1 MAKRSDESLDVLG
14 QSLLSQQAAS
24 RKKADKRRRKD
35 QKKLML
41 MGTLVAGQSLVN
53 SALKRRTKEIADL
66 GEMSKFKSKA
76 QADNMAF
83 YAPIFQ
89 SMEGADTYEDWK
101 KTVGNDS
108 GQYRALQGHLSPL
121 LIANAKQQIGPEA
134 ADPLKFN
141 REYAALKDTITNNLI
156 ESAYGKDRQ
165 GQSYKDLFSQGAKK
179 FAASTGVD
187 PVSKDALFEYLT
199 NTTQNS
205 VDAYKAQEL
214 NRRNGNFSTSIFSK
228 DAVDTALNS
237 FSFGLIKRNKGES
250 NPFKSISSK
259 ETLLPTELQTV
270 FDGYNVNQ
278 IIKKEFAANYATM
291 KDEVEA
297 FANNTKAVES
307 MDKVWGNMIAR
318 VKRGSFMDFYSIPF
332 SERRKGSGHRHTAHS
347 ESMIENVYDFVEDRL
362 PVKTELLNQAGALAN
377 MIGDPQRP
385 QMKESIM
392 DRWLTLPEIDKL
404 NIAKGDEEYK
414 QVLGQLDT
422 VIGRQEFALD
432 FATSLS
438 IKNEKLLGFEVD
450 FLEIKSI
457 TEPKFR
463 ITKED
468 GINKFEPTDIYNS
481 LSMEDKELH
490 YDSYLQAIIKNQTR
504 SKNTPDQLRQVAL
517 QFMQDILPPDG
528 RAPEEVLNNLLDLNQ
543 TQPQIGIPMVGMS
556 GSLSPMSPT
565 ISPLELPANS
575 IGRQVLEKK
584 KLIDIKIP
592 ELHPSIKQNNLIP
605 IMDYHLDMLVDG
617 KLRLKGDKE
626 KNKTIIVN
634 QFLPAL
640 FDTES
645 KFNYNAKNTSGSSA
659 YGGGQIVRTS
669 LIPALNRLN
678 KADVKP
684 KEEQIIRENMSR
696 IDSMLEVKRNELVAQ
711 GMTDKKAIKAELDEL
726 GKIEYFK
733 FMDKANLSESLQQ
746 QLVLADLLE
755 KTMRN
760 EEGVPTTGVGDTLW
774 NALFEASTPEA
785 QYRAALE
792 IYYRGHHTKPD
803 LATIELA
810 EERFKPYFLN

>member
-24 RKKADKRRRKD
+24 KKKADKRRRKD

-528 RAPEEVLNNLLDLNQ
+528 RAPEEVLNNLLNLNQ

-584 KLIDIKIP
+584 KLINPLPSQITRATNLGIVTPDI
-592 ELHPSIKQNNLIP
+592 EQN
-605 IMDYHLDMLVDG
+605 V
-617 KLRLKGDKE
+617 
-626 KNKTIIVN
+626 V
-634 QFLPAL
+634 
-640 FDTES
+640 ES
-645 KFNYNAKNTSGSSA
+645 KFNKLLDFTSFAESRDRNNQVSGEGAIGYYQFLPNKEEGKQNSLNTA
-659 YGGGQIVRTS
+659 Y
-669 LIPALNRLN
+669 NRL
-678 KADVKP
+678 
-684 KEEQIIRENMSR
+684 SR
-696 IDSMLEVKRNELVAQ
+696 
-711 GMTDKKAIKAELDEL
+711 EL
-726 GKIEYFK
+726 GKIDVK
-733 FMDKANLSESLQQ
+733 VPL
-746 QLVLADLLE
+746 DLIR
-755 KTMRN
+755 MA
-760 EEGVPTTGVGDTLW
+760 EEGFVSLDNVSKESQSLLALSNYIEDTPFNIRTGDRLSGQGSTIIKAYLKAAPGSVEERQALEFLYYNVHHKPKKEGVGLTEAELKPIIE
-774 NALFEASTPEA
+774 NFETS
-785 QYRAALE
+785 YNK
-792 IYYRGHHTKPD
+792 YYK
-803 LATIELA
+803 L
-810 EERFKPYFLN
+810 